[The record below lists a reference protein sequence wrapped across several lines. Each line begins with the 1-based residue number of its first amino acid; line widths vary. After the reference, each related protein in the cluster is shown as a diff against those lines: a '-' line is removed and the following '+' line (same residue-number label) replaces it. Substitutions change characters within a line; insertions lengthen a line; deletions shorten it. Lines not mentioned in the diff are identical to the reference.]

1 MKRTHK
7 AHASVTV
14 SLRQKGHHVPMDLS
28 VIVPCYNEGDS
39 LPHFLK
45 VAAHDF
51 NESGLEV
58 ELILVNDG
66 SADNTQSIIDD
77 FVASGVMAHVCAV
90 KFSRNF
96 GKEASMLAGL
106 RESTGDVCSFID
118 ADLQQLPSTLLEMY
132 KRLMADDT
140 YDVVCAYQEQR
151 EGGARSWLSAR
162 FYGVFNRM
170 STIQLEPD
178 ASDFRVFRRVVADAL
193 LAMPEYHRFTKGLF
207 SWVGFETLAIPYVPE
222 ARDGG
227 ESKWSVRSLARYALG
242 GMVSFSTAPLRL
254 SMAIGSITALVGMAY
269 FFVLLFDTFVLKNTP
284 SGYPTLLAVMLILG
298 GMILLSLGIIGQYL
312 GRIYIESKR
321 RPIYIASRVVRADD
335 GKVSKLPARTNE
347 AHFSDDATF

>member
-1 MKRTHK
+1 
-7 AHASVTV
+7 
-14 SLRQKGHHVPMDLS
+14 MDLS
-28 VIVPCYNEGDS
+28 VIVPCYNESDS

-45 VAAHDF
+45 AAARDF
-51 NESGLEV
+51 NASGLSV

-66 SADNTQSIIDD
+66 SADNTQDIIDD
-77 FVASGVMAHVCAV
+77 FVASGAMPHVCSV

-132 KRLMADDT
+132 ARLTADDT
-140 YDVVCAYQEQR
+140 YDVVCAYQEER
-151 EGGARSWLSAR
+151 KGGMRAWLSGR

-170 STIQLEPD
+170 SSIQLEPD
-178 ASDFRVFRRVVADAL
+178 ASDFRVFRRVVADSL

-207 SWVGFETLAIPYVPE
+207 SWVGFETLAVPYTPE
-222 ARDGG
+222 QRDGG
-227 ESKWSVRSLARYALG
+227 ESKWSVRSLIHYALG

-269 FFVLLFDTFVLKNTP
+269 LLVLLIDTVVLRNTP

-298 GMILLSLGIIGQYL
+298 GMILLCLGIIGQYL

-321 RPIYIASRVVRADD
+321 RPIYIAARVVRADD
-335 GKVSKLPARTNE
+335 GQVRKLPARTNE
-347 AHFSDDATF
+347 AHFSQTPLP